1 MNRTEIEG
9 LEPDVGVDLDWDVAV
24 RAEVPQLSVE
34 VAAPA
39 PCPAFVVE
47 GAGVVPPEARVGE
60 GESGRF
66 LDLEGRGFP
75 GSWDPYAEL
84 PVGVE
89 SPAPDGALGVE
100 SAGVVVADFDGGEGD
115 TRDRKS
121 TRLNSSH
128 AKIS

>member
-1 MNRTEIEG
+1 RRLPRLPAHAG
-9 LEPDVGVDLDWDVAV
+9 
-24 RAEVPQLSVE
+24 
-34 VAAPA
+34 AAL
-39 PCPAFVVE
+39 
-47 GAGVVPPEARVGE
+47 PPRSLHDALPICE